1 MNQYQNFIDGPLMGA
16 GNNSRQ
22 APSPSGMM
30 NGANGMMGG
39 AGGQNIMPIAPPG
52 HQADLNVILGYVEQL
67 HEQLAA
73 NKSQTDRIVASCGAI
88 RQRAIEQQ
96 KEADEIIKAAS
107 EDFAEKHKS
116 LDEEARVLREKLD
129 KESHEHGEWKTLAQ
143 SYANAMQS
151 MLEQAHAFKVKTA
164 NDMAVWHR
172 SYRDQLAAER
182 EENLRLRLQVG
193 DMQAAAQRG
202 NEYLQSF
209 LREWDGSERVMKMR
223 EEVVYYRQNARAW
236 KRTALKMLP
245 DDDSEFS
252 DDDDIIDPEEK
263 KRKAER
269 QAEADAKRA
278 LMEDMQER
286 GLDPKNGKP
295 LNNGGLSQAYL
306 QGAQG
311 LGMNLGNM
319 SSTSAVQGNSFSNA
333 NAAARQNSTGIATN
347 LSNEEGEEL
356 EEFPHRDDS
365 DTESVLTDASV
376 VSESEIVMQEL
387 MAKSGLYASENEREA
402 EQERLEEER
411 RKLAEQKK
419 GNEKDQESPEM
430 TNAVEEVGLRGGAG
444 SDSGVE
450 VSEREVDEESGE
462 EKGKEAAN

>member
-1 MNQYQNFIDGPLMGA
+1 
-16 GNNSRQ
+16 
-22 APSPSGMM
+22 M
-30 NGANGMMGG
+30 NGANGMMGS
-39 AGGQNIMPIAPPG
+39 AGGQNIMSIAPPG

-67 HEQLAA
+67 HEQLAQ

-107 EDFAEKHKS
+107 EDFAEKQKS
-116 LDEEARVLREKLD
+116 LDEEARQLREKLD
-129 KESHEHGEWKTLAQ
+129 KECHEHGEWKALAQ
-143 SYANAMQS
+143 QYATAMQS
-151 MLEQAHAFKVKTA
+151 MLEQAQVFKVKTA

-223 EEVVYYRQNARAW
+223 EEVTFYRQNARAW

-252 DDDDIIDPEEK
+252 DDDDLIDPEEK

-286 GLDPKNGKP
+286 GLDPKTGKP

-311 LGMNLGNM
+311 LGMKLANM
-319 SSTSAVQGNSFSNA
+319 SSTSSVSGNLSS
-333 NAAARQNSTGIATN
+333 AASGPARQNSTGIATN
-347 LSNEEGEEL
+347 QSNEEGEEL
-356 EEFPHRDDS
+356 EEFPRRDDKS

-387 MAKSGLYASENEREA
+387 MAKSGLFASENEREA
-402 EQERLEEER
+402 EEERKEEER
-411 RKLAEQKK
+411 RKAENK
-419 GNEKDQESPEM
+419 GDDENKEESDM
-430 TNAVEEVGLRGGAG
+430 SAVEEVGLRGGGG
-444 SDSGVE
+444 SDSGVKVTEME
-450 VSEREVDEESGE
+450 VVDDEIEE
-462 EKGKEAAN
+462 EKGAEK

>member
-1 MNQYQNFIDGPLMGA
+1 
-16 GNNSRQ
+16 
-22 APSPSGMM
+22 M
-30 NGANGMMGG
+30 NGTNGMMGG
-39 AGGQNIMPIAPPG
+39 GVGQNIMPIAPPG

-67 HEQLAA
+67 HEQLAQ

-96 KEADEIIKAAS
+96 KQADEVIKAAG
-107 EDFAEKHKS
+107 EDFKEKQKS
-116 LDEEARVLREKLD
+116 LDEEARQLREKLD
-129 KESHEHGEWKTLAQ
+129 QESQEHGEWKALAHQ
-143 SYANAMQS
+143 YATAMQS

-209 LREWDGSERVMKMR
+209 LREWDGAERVMKMR
-223 EEVVYYRQNARAW
+223 EEVTFYRQNARAW

-252 DDDDIIDPEEK
+252 DDDDLIDPEEK

-278 LMEDMQER
+278 VMEDMQER
-286 GLDPKNGKP
+286 GLDPKTGKP
-295 LNNGGLSQAYL
+295 LNSGGLSQAYL

-311 LGMNLGNM
+311 LGMNLANL
-319 SSTSAVQGNSFSNA
+319 SSTSSMSGNSSFSA
-333 NAAARQNSTGIATN
+333 SASARQNSTGIATN
-347 LSNEEGEEL
+347 QSNEEGEEL
-356 EEFPHRDDS
+356 EDFPRRDNE

-387 MAKSGLYASENEREA
+387 MAKSGLFASANEREA
-402 EQERLEEER
+402 AMERLEEER
-411 RKLAEQKK
+411 RAQEKK
-419 GNEKDQESPEM
+419 GGEGDKESL
-430 TNAVEEVGLRGGAG
+430 VEVGGERVGERGGDLRD
-444 SDSGVE
+444 SDRDSGVE
-450 VSEREVDEESGE
+450 VTETEVVDEDSDE
-462 EKGKEAAN
+462 EASKEK

>member
-1 MNQYQNFIDGPLMGA
+1 
-16 GNNSRQ
+16 
-22 APSPSGMM
+22 M

-39 AGGQNIMPIAPPG
+39 TGGQNIMPIAPPG

-107 EDFAEKHKS
+107 EDFAEKQKS
-116 LDEEARVLREKLD
+116 LDEEARQLREKLE

-143 SYANAMQS
+143 QYANAMQS

-209 LREWDGSERVMKMR
+209 LREWDGSDRVMKMK
-223 EEVVYYRQNARAW
+223 EEVVFYRQNARAW

-252 DDDDIIDPEEK
+252 DDDDLIDPEEK
-263 KRKAER
+263 ERKAER
-269 QAEADAKRA
+269 QAEADAKRS
-278 LMEDMQER
+278 LMEEMQER
-286 GLDPKNGKP
+286 GLDPKTGKP

-311 LGMNLGNM
+311 LGMNLANM
-319 SSTSAVQGNSFSNA
+319 SSTSSVSGNPSFA
-333 NAAARQNSTGIATN
+333 NAASARQNSTGIATN
-347 LSNEEGEEL
+347 QSNEEGEEL
-356 EEFPHRDDS
+356 EEFPHRDDKS

-376 VSESEIVMQEL
+376 VSESEIVMREL
-387 MAKSGLYASENEREA
+387 MAKSGLFASENEQEA
-402 EQERLEEER
+402 QEEER
-411 RKLAEQKK
+411 LAALAAVKK
-419 GNEKDQESPEM
+419 GDGEDNESPEAEAEKM
-430 TNAVEEVGLRGGAG
+430 TERGGGG

-450 VSEREVDEESGE
+450 VTETEVMDEDE
-462 EKGKEAAN
+462 EKGNEAK